1 MLLKEIKDTNFIE
14 LLKGSSISFLLRV
27 VGMLFGYLA
36 MFFTTNIYGSDAWGI
51 HALCFTI
58 LGLLTL
64 IPKFGFENSLI
75 RIVTELN
82 LSAKSEIVSVFK
94 KAIVISV
101 SLALIVT
108 LTTYFSSHYVIS
120 NFSEKHQ
127 ILPFI
132 KTICIVIIPSTI
144 LAVISAYFQALKKI
158 AKHILFH
165 TTAINIIFFVLL
177 LCFYFFNIELAVF
190 ETYVM
195 AIFITFLIALYYFFY
210 SLKSKNKSDI
220 ENEERTLLTRY
231 NYKSITKT
239 SFPMLLSIS
248 FALLM
253 GWSDVIILSI
263 YNTASDLGIYDT
275 TLKLSALSGI
285 FLISVNSIA
294 APKFVE
300 FYSKSNINGLKE
312 TVQKSTKLIFIT
324 TTPVLVILV
333 LFSKTILG
341 FFGDEFVLGYFALTV
356 LCVSRF
362 INAIS
367 GSVGYI
373 MQMTDHQTLYQ
384 NVIITAFFLNV
395 ILNFI
400 LIPQYGINGA
410 AIASSIAMTFWNIT
424 LVVII
429 KRKLGFWTMMSF

>member
-1 MLLKEIKDTNFIE
+1 MLFKKIKDTNFIE
-14 LLKGSSISFLLRV
+14 LLKGSSISFILRIT
-27 VGMLFGYLA
+27 GMLFGYMA
-36 MFFTTNIYGSDAWGI
+36 MLFVTNIYGSDAWGT

-64 IPKFGFENSLI
+64 IPKFGFENSII

-82 LSAKSEIVSVFK
+82 LSAKSEIVSVLK

-101 SLALIVT
+101 SLVLIVII
-108 LTTYFSSHYVIS
+108 TTYFSSDYVIS
-120 NFSEKHQ
+120 NFSEKPQ
-127 ILPFI
+127 ISPFI
-132 KTICIVIIPSTI
+132 KVICIVIIPSTI

-158 AKHILFH
+158 TKYILFQ
-165 TTAINIIFFVLL
+165 TTVINILFFILL
-177 LCFYFFNIELAVF
+177 LCIYFFDIELAVF
-190 ETYVM
+190 ETYVI
-195 AIFITFLIALYYFFY
+195 ATFVTFLIALYHFFS
-210 SLKSKNKSDI
+210 SLKSKNKSDV
-220 ENEERTLLTRY
+220 ENEEGSLLTKY
-231 NYKSITKT
+231 NYKNIIKI
-239 SFPMLLSIS
+239 SFPMLLSTS

-253 GWSDVIILSI
+253 GWSDVIILSL
-263 YNTASDLGIYDT
+263 YNTTSDIGIYDS

-285 FLISVNSIA
+285 FLIAVNSIA
-294 APKFVE
+294 TPKFVE
-300 FYSKSNINGLKE
+300 FYSKNNINGLKE

-373 MQMTDHQTLYQ
+373 MQMTDQQSVYQ
-384 NVIITAFFLNV
+384 NVIIIAFFINV
-395 ILNFI
+395 ILNFV

-410 AIASSIAMTFWNIT
+410 AIASSIAMIFWNVT

-429 KRKLGFWTMMSF
+429 KRKLGFWTIMSF